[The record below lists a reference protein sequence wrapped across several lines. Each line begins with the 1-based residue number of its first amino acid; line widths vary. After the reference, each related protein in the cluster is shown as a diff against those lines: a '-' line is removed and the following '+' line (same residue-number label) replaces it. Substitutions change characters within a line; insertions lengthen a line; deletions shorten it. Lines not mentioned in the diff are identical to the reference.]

1 MNTCSQ
7 ILATKQ
13 SVIPVTSHGHW
24 GISDHKKLDC
34 MLKLKKLF
42 RPTTK
47 KSLYYWPLM
56 RTPQMTTELIECCIL
71 IRYIYIVLIIYQYT
85 ILIKYRW
92 KHMKAKKADL
102 GVDLCYQLATIHLAN
117 AMTKNTCCMKS
128 QSHERLWTPLL
139 KQKFGNGWLTSN
151 CCSSCCKK
159 YQFRFSIP
167 IPIPGFSIPIPFSI
181 PPISIP
187 IPILEL
193 ELELSCNSNSGIEL
207 TPTLGWGHSSY
218 LLLVGD

>member
-24 GISDHKKLDC
+24 CISDHKKLDC

-47 KSLYYWPLM
+47 KSLKVCITGPWWGPLKWL
-56 RTPQMTTELIECCIL
+56 QSWLSAAYCWDLL

-92 KHMKAKKADL
+92 KHMKTKNADL

-159 YQFRFSIP
+159 YQLRFSIP

-187 IPILEL
+187 IPELEL
-193 ELELSCNSNSGIEL
+193 ALELSCNSNSGIEL
-207 TPTLGWGHSSY
+207 TPTLGCGHSS
-218 LLLVGD
+218 